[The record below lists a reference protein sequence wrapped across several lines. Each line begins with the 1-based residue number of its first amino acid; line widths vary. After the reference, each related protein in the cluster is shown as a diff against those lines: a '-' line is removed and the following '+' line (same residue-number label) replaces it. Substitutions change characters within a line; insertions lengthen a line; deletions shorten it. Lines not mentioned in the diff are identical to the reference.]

1 MPREKP
7 IQRDIGQREI
17 VYSPN
22 QWQQLSRLRAYAF
35 ELMNSLEQKG
45 IESIIHGSICRGDI
59 TEQSDIDVYVPRV
72 VPTFTIEFLLG
83 ECGFQIIH
91 RELVQATPFHAIKAH
106 IFLPRNAV
114 VTIPLTNPAPI
125 EREFYK
131 FGGSLEK
138 NQLEKNQRVPG
149 VDKRL
154 LLIEPT
160 ETGHRESPVKGNEV
174 IVAKKVGV
182 SLKIVEER
190 VKILLRRDQVGRTG
204 VYLKRT
210 LMPDETF
217 ESLLKKVADRDPVV
231 RRRLQKG

>member
-7 IQRDIGQREI
+7 IQRNIGQRDV
-17 VYSPN
+17 VYSPDH
-22 QWQQLSRLRAYAF
+22 WQQLSELRTRAN
-35 ELMNSLEQKG
+35 EIMNILEQKG
-45 IESIIHGSICRGDI
+45 VESIIHGSICRGDI
-59 TEQSDIDVYVPRV
+59 TDQSDIDIYVPRV
-72 VPTFTIEFLLG
+72 VSTFTVELLLG
-83 ECGFQIIH
+83 EAGFQIIH

-106 IFLPRNAV
+106 IFLPNNSV

-125 EREFYK
+125 ELEFYK
-131 FGGSLEK
+131 FGGSLER

-149 VDKRL
+149 VDKQL

-160 ETGHRESPVKGNEV
+160 DNGHCESPVKGNEI

-182 SLKIVEER
+182 SLKIVQER
-190 VKILLRRDQVGRTG
+190 VKILVRRDQVGRTG

-210 LMPDETF
+210 LMPDDTF
-217 ESLLKKVADRDPVV
+217 ESLLKRIADRDPVV